1 MAEIHPTALVDP
13 HAELASSV
21 TVGPYSVIGPHVR
34 IGEGTT
40 IGSHC
45 VIEGHVEVGRNNR
58 IWQFCSLG
66 AAPQDK
72 KYAGEPTRLEIGDD
86 NTIRE
91 FCTFNTG
98 TVQDGGVTRIG
109 NDNWLMAY
117 VHLAHDCQ
125 LGNHI
130 IMANLAQLA
139 GHVHLGDFVFIGG
152 QSGVHQFVRVG
163 AHAMAGFQTRLSQDV
178 PPFMTVT
185 GSPATA
191 QGINA
196 EGLRRR
202 GFSPTRLAA
211 IKRMHRLLYRENLTL
226 EAARSQLE
234 SMTNPSPEAVAETA
248 AAGTADDAAGLQ
260 ADRALMLDF
269 LRQAERGIVR

>member
-1 MAEIHPTALVDP
+1 MTTIHPTALVDP
-13 HAELASSV
+13 QAELAHDVSV
-21 TVGPYSVIGPHVR
+21 GPFSVVGPYVR
-34 IGEGTT
+34 IGEGST

-45 VIEGHVEVGRNNR
+45 VIEGHTTIGRNNR

-125 LGNHI
+125 LGSHI

-139 GHVHLGDFVFIGG
+139 GHVHLGD
-152 QSGVHQFVRVG
+152 
-163 AHAMAGFQTRLSQDV
+163 
-178 PPFMTVT
+178 
-185 GSPATA
+185 
-191 QGINA
+191 
-196 EGLRRR
+196 
-202 GFSPTRLAA
+202 
-211 IKRMHRLLYRENLTL
+211 
-226 EAARSQLE
+226 
-234 SMTNPSPEAVAETA
+234 
-248 AAGTADDAAGLQ
+248 
-260 ADRALMLDF
+260 
-269 LRQAERGIVR
+269 